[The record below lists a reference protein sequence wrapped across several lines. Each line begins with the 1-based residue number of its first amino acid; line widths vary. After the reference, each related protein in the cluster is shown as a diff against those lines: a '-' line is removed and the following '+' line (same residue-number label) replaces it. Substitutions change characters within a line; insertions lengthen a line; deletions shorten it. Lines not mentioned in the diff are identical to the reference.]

1 MKNLRN
7 FALVATLGV
16 LATGH
21 PAAQTDNAPASPSAP
36 TGSTPAASE
45 AAASSNAPAG
55 ESSAPAAAIGASQPT
70 TEIAVPPVPPQP
82 AAPAREP
89 NPSPEAAPD
98 GGPATSTTP
107 AATSTNAAANANEET
122 FAIDPVHSSVGF
134 RVKHLFSNVTGRFN
148 DFGGTIVGDP
158 AKPEEA
164 KVNVVI
170 QVPSIDTKDGK
181 RDQHLR
187 SDEFFDVEKFPT
199 IQFTSK
205 KVTRTGQDTAF
216 VTGDLTMRGITKEV
230 ILQTKFLGRGKGMT
244 GRIHT
249 GWEARTA
256 LKRSDFGLTWNKAI
270 EGTQL
275 VGDDIEIDL
284 QIEAVEPKNE
294 AAAPAKPPTPPEKKL
309 PEQDG
314 VVPATRSTPATPE
327 QPTSG
332 TQTSSAPADVTTP
345 VAPAAP
351 AIPPVPSAPA
361 VPEAPSAPSAPAPAP
376 AIPTTPAPSGEQS
389 I

>member
-1 MKNLRN
+1 
-7 FALVATLGV
+7 
-16 LATGH
+16 
-21 PAAQTDNAPASPSAP
+21 
-36 TGSTPAASE
+36 
-45 AAASSNAPAG
+45 
-55 ESSAPAAAIGASQPT
+55 
-70 TEIAVPPVPPQP
+70 
-82 AAPAREP
+82 
-89 NPSPEAAPD
+89 
-98 GGPATSTTP
+98 
-107 AATSTNAAANANEET
+107 
-122 FAIDPVHSSVGF
+122 VGF

-148 DFGGTIVGDP
+148 DFSGTIVGDP

-170 QVPSIDTKDGK
+170 QVASIDTKDAK
-181 RDQHLR
+181 RDLHLR

-199 IQFTSK
+199 IQFTGK
-205 KVTRTGQDTAF
+205 KVHRTGQDTAF
-216 VTGDLTMRGITKEV
+216 VSGDLTMRGITKEV

-294 AAAPAKPPTPPEKKL
+294 VAAPATPPNPPEKKL

-314 VVPATRSTPATPE
+314 VVPPTGSTPATPGS
-327 QPTSG
+327 PNS
-332 TQTSSAPADVTTP
+332 
-345 VAPAAP
+345 PAAP
-351 AIPPVPSAPA
+351 AGTSPVAPVAPVVPA
-361 VPEAPSAPSAPAPAP
+361 VPVPPQAPEPPSAPSAPAPAP
-376 AIPTTPAPSGEQS
+376 APLPTTPAPTGEQS